1 FQDGDDLVL
10 SESDLTH
17 SDLLRGH
24 NQYVGRSLK
33 VNGPFW
39 WDTYI
44 SGALLCRIDILHQQ
58 FMDIVTLLTSFSQR
72 DIVIGT

>member
-1 FQDGDDLVL
+1 ML

-33 VNGPFW
+33 MNGPFW
-39 WDTYI
+39 WDTYR
-44 SGALLCRIDILHQQ
+44 SSAMRLKWKSACAGTGVILPASARG
-58 FMDIVTLLTSFSQR
+58 TLMKRT
-72 DIVIGT
+72 

>member
-33 VNGPFW
+33 MNGPFW
-39 WDTYI
+39 WDTY
-44 SGALLCRIDILHQQ
+44 
-58 FMDIVTLLTSFSQR
+58 SFIENLSLIKRKRRQMASF
-72 DIVIGT
+72 